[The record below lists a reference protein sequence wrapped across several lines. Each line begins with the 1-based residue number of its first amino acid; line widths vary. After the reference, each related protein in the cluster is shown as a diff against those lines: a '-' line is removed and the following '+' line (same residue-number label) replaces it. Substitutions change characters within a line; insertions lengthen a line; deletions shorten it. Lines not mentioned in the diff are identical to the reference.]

1 MQVHKNDDG
10 TITLTPTKE
19 EMVGLRRPRREHSDE
34 SMTPMKVLKSDIE
47 TAHNIRVSLWGG
59 TVWKSLHNA
68 FDAADDA
75 TRAEVLTALGVA
87 DPDGE

>member
-1 MQVHKNDDG
+1 MQIHKNDDG
-10 TITLTPTKE
+10 TITLTPTKG
-19 EMVGLRRPRREHSDE
+19 EMVGLRRASREHFDE

-59 TVWKSLHNA
+59 MVRKSLHDA